1 MKYQV
6 AKMSIAQT
14 AKVAAILYAVMGLV
28 HFVIGVFIILFGK
41 GPAIGVGILFII
53 MPVLA
58 AIFGFIGRGISF
70 KLLPYYAILF
80 FVIHLSMVLM
90 ILKKDHTK
98 TQ

>member
-41 GPAIGVGILFII
+41 GPAIGVGILFIF

-58 AIFGFIGRGISF
+58 AIFGFIGVAIVCWIYNIIASKMGGIEF
-70 KLLPYYAILF
+70 ELTEKN
-80 FVIHLSMVLM
+80 
-90 ILKKDHTK
+90 
-98 TQ
+98 